1 MVMNKKKQV
10 FGVVEN
16 VEENKDYTGVKT
28 KTANVTVDNTSREIS
43 VDVDFSSMLGETNQT
58 AYPGH
63 LGAQTRRFVL
73 KAMDEVS
80 SETARAMEAEERLE
94 ELIADTAWDI
104 ALGDSE
110 VKSKLYDE
118 INRSKLAEIQ
128 LQLNIDNLDK
138 ATDSKFN
145 NIQNSI
151 VNLSE
156 EVTKQDNLIKEDLAE
171 SKTDLL
177 QTIDRTN
184 TQLSKRIDTEVLELH
199 SKIDDTST
207 NLETEF
213 NAQLSE
219 LDNTVQS
226 NFDELQSKIQDS
238 NIQNQESITK
248 LQADVQQALEDVIQH
263 SDSADNELDSKII
276 QLQQDVQKSDESL
289 QDNINT
295 LSSYV
300 NTENK
305 RIDDTIDLV
314 KEEYAEKTYVYEK
327 LVEFTK
333 LSKQVVD
340 YVDEKNNVVIIDG
353 SIVTPV
359 DGIIYL
365 VKDSSADV
373 TDVYREYTTIDGLL
387 TLIGDTSTNLDGYAT
402 EKWVQDQCYVTESNA
417 QSTYASI
424 TYVDEKSSALEEYIH
439 KTVDAI
445 DLTPYA
451 KKDELPTK
459 LSQFENDADY
469 ATKSDIPDVSS
480 FIAEIPEEY
489 VTEEELN
496 AKGYFSKTDV
506 EDVLLKIEFIDGGTS
521 ASILK

>member
-10 FGVVEN
+10 FGVVED
-16 VEENKDYTGVKT
+16 VEENKDYTGTKT
-28 KTANVTVDNTSREIS
+28 KTATVTVNNTNREIS

-73 KAMDEVS
+73 KAMDDIS
-80 SETARAMEAEERLE
+80 AETARAMEAEERLE

-104 ALGDSE
+104 TLGDSE
-110 VKSKLYDE
+110 VKSKLYEE

-128 LQLNIDNLDK
+128 LQLNIDTLDNS
-138 ATDSKFN
+138 TDSRFN
-145 NIQNSI
+145 DVQNSI

-156 EVTKQDNLIKEDLAE
+156 EVTTQDNLIKEDLAE

-184 TQLSKRIDTEVLELH
+184 TQLLERIDNEVLELN
-199 SKIDDTST
+199 SKIDSTST

-213 NAQLSE
+213 NTQIRE

-226 NFDELQSKIQDS
+226 NFNELQSKIQDS
-238 NIQNQESITK
+238 SIQTQESITK
-248 LQADVQQALEDVIQH
+248 LQSDVQQAIEDVIQH
-263 SDSADNELDSKII
+263 SDSEDNELELKII
-276 QLQQDVQKSDESL
+276 QLQQDAQQSDELL
-289 QDNINT
+289 QDNINK

-300 NTENK
+300 DNENK
-305 RIDDTIDLV
+305 RIEDTIDSV
-314 KEEYAEKTYVYEK
+314 KEEYAEKTYVHEK

-340 YVDEKNNVVIIDG
+340 YVDEENNVVIIEG
-353 SIVTPV
+353 SPNPPV

-365 VKDSSADV
+365 VKDSSVNGSDI
-373 TDVYREYTTIDGLL
+373 YKEYTTIAGLL

-402 EKWVQDQCYVTESNA
+402 ETWVRDQSYVTESNA
-417 QSTYASI
+417 QRTYASI
-424 TYVDEKSSALEEYIH
+424 TYVDEKSDALEEYVH
-439 KTVDAI
+439 TTVDSI

-451 KKDELPTK
+451 KKEELPTK
-459 LSQFENDADY
+459 LSQFENDSDY

-489 VTEEELN
+489 VTEEELR
-496 AKGYFSKTDV
+496 AEGYLTRDNV
-506 EDVLLKIEFIDGGTS
+506 DDVLLNIEFIDGGTS

>member
-10 FGVVEN
+10 FGVVEK

-28 KTANVTVDNTSREIS
+28 KTANVTVDNTTREIS

-63 LGAQTRRFVL
+63 LGAQTRRFAL

-80 SETARAMEAEERLE
+80 SETAEERLE

-138 ATDSKFN
+138 STDSKFN

-156 EVTKQDNLIKEDLAE
+156 EVTNQDNLIKEELAE
-171 SKTDLL
+171 STTELL

-184 TQLSKRIDTEVLELH
+184 TQLSKRIDAEVLELH
-199 SKIDDTST
+199 NKIDTTCTD
-207 NLETEF
+207 LETDF
-213 NAQLSE
+213 
-219 LDNTVQS
+219 
-226 NFDELQSKIQDS
+226 
-238 NIQNQESITK
+238 
-248 LQADVQQALEDVIQH
+248 QQAVENVIQH
-263 SDSADNELDSKII
+263 SDSEDNKLELQVI
-276 QLQQDVQKSDESL
+276 QLQRDTQKSDELL
-289 QDNINT
+289 QDNINN
-295 LSSYV
+295 LRSYV
-300 NTENK
+300 DTENK
-305 RIDDTIDLV
+305 RIEDTIDFV

-340 YVDEKNNVVIIDG
+340 YVDERNNVVIIEG

-365 VKDSSADV
+365 VKDSSVDV
-373 TDVYREYTTIDGLL
+373 ADVYREYTTIDGLL
-387 TLIGDTSTNLDGYAT
+387 TLIGDTSTNLEGYAT
-402 EKWVQDQCYVTESNA
+402 EKWVKDQSYVTESTAHN
-417 QSTYASI
+417 TYASI
-424 TYVDEKSSALEEYIH
+424 TYVDEKSTALEEYVH
-439 KTVDAI
+439 TTVDAI

-451 KKDELPTK
+451 KKEELPTK
-459 LSQFENDADY
+459 LSQFENDSDY

-480 FIAEIPEEY
+480 FITEIPEEY
-489 VTEEELN
+489 VTDEELK
-496 AKGYFSKTDV
+496 AEGYLTRENVNDI
-506 EDVLLKIEFIDGGTS
+506 LLNIDFIDGGTS

>member
-16 VEENKDYTGVKT
+16 AEENKDYTGVKT
-28 KTANVTVDNTSREIS
+28 KTANVTVDNINREIS
-43 VDVDFSSMLGETNQT
+43 VDVDFSNMLGETNQT

-73 KAMDEVS
+73 KTMDEVA
-80 SETARAMEAEERLE
+80 SEVTRAKEAEDRLE
-94 ELIADTAWDI
+94 ELISDTAWEI
-104 ALGDSE
+104 AIGDSE
-110 VKSKLYDE
+110 IRSKLYDE
-118 INRSKLAEIQ
+118 IDRSKLAEAK
-128 LQLNIDNLDK
+128 LQRNIDNLDK

-151 VNLSE
+151 VSLSD

-177 QTIDRTN
+177 QTIDRTGA
-184 TQLSKRIDTEVLELH
+184 QLSKRIDTEVLKLD
-199 SKIDDTST
+199 SKIDATST

-213 NAQLSE
+213 NAQLRE
-219 LDNTVQS
+219 LETTVQS

-238 NIQNQESITK
+238 SIQTQESITK
-248 LQADVQQALEDVIQH
+248 LQSDVQQALEDVIQH
-263 SDSADNELDSKII
+263 SDSGDNELELKII
-276 QLQQDVQKSDESL
+276 QLQQDAQKSDELL
-289 QDNINT
+289 QDNINK

-300 NTENK
+300 DTENK
-305 RIDDTIDLV
+305 RIEDTIDFV

-340 YVDEKNNVVIIDG
+340 YVDEKNNVVIIDE

-373 TDVYREYTTIDGLL
+373 ADVYKEYTTIDGLL

-402 EKWVQDQCYVTESNA
+402 EKWVQDQAYLSESKA
-417 QSTYASI
+417 QSTYAAI
-424 TYVDEKSSALEEYIH
+424 TYVDEKSSALEEYVH
-439 KTVDAI
+439 KAVDSI

-489 VTEEELN
+489 VTEEELI
-496 AKGYFSKTDV
+496 AKGYFSKADV

>member
-10 FGVVEN
+10 FGVVEK

-138 ATDSKFN
+138 STDSKFN
-145 NIQNSI
+145 NIQDSI

-156 EVTKQDNLIKEDLAE
+156 EVSNQDNK
-171 SKTDLL
+171 
-177 QTIDRTN
+177 
-184 TQLSKRIDTEVLELH
+184 LEL
-199 SKIDDTST
+199 
-207 NLETEF
+207 
-213 NAQLSE
+213 
-219 LDNTVQS
+219 
-226 NFDELQSKIQDS
+226 
-238 NIQNQESITK
+238 
-248 LQADVQQALEDVIQH
+248 
-263 SDSADNELDSKII
+263 KII
-276 QLQQDVQKSDESL
+276 QLQQDAQKSDELL
-289 QDNINT
+289 QDNINK
-295 LSSYV
+295 LSSHV
-300 NTENK
+300 DTENK
-305 RIDDTIDLV
+305 RIEDTIDFV

-340 YVDEKNNVVIIDG
+340 YVDERNNVVIIEG

-365 VKDSSADV
+365 VKDSSVDV
-373 TDVYREYTTIDGLL
+373 ADVYREYTTIDGLL
-387 TLIGDTSTNLDGYAT
+387 TLIGDTSTNLEGYAT
-402 EKWVQDQCYVTESNA
+402 EKWVEDQEYLPRTEA
-417 QSTYASI
+417 QSIYAPI
-424 TYVDEKSSALEEYIH
+424 TYVDEKSSALEEYVH
-439 KTVDAI
+439 ETVDAI

-451 KKDELPTK
+451 KKEELPTK
-459 LSQFENDADY
+459 LSQFENDSDY
-469 ATKSDIPDVSS
+469 ATRSDIPDVSS
-480 FIAEIPEEY
+480 FITEIPEEY
-489 VTEEELN
+489 VTDDELK
-496 AKGYFSKTDV
+496 AEGYLTRADV
-506 EDVLLKIEFIDGGTS
+506 DDILLKLEFIDGGTS

>member
-10 FGVVEN
+10 FGVVEK

-138 ATDSKFN
+138 STDSKFN
-145 NIQNSI
+145 NIQDSI

-156 EVTKQDNLIKEDLAE
+156 EVTNQDNLIKEELAE

-184 TQLSKRIDTEVLELH
+184 EQLSKRIDIEVLELH
-199 SKIDDTST
+199 NKIDTTRT
-207 NLETEF
+207 NLETDF
-213 NAQLSE
+213 NTQMSE
-219 LDNTVQS
+219 LDSTVQS

-238 NIQNQESITK
+238 SIQTQESITK
-248 LQADVQQALEDVIQH
+248 LQSDVQQAVEDVIQH
-263 SDSADNELDSKII
+263 SDSEDNKLELQII
-276 QLQQDVQKSDESL
+276 QLQQDTQKSDELL
-289 QDNINT
+289 QDNINK

-300 NTENK
+300 DTENK
-305 RIDDTIDLV
+305 RIEDTIDFV

-340 YVDEKNNVVIIDG
+340 YVDERNNVVIIEG

-365 VKDSSADV
+365 VKDSSMDV
-373 TDVYREYTTIDGLL
+373 ADVYREYTTIDGLL
-387 TLIGDTSTNLDGYAT
+387 TLIGDTSTNLEGYAT
-402 EKWVQDQCYVTESNA
+402 EKWVKDQSYVTESTAHN
-417 QSTYASI
+417 TYASI
-424 TYVDEKSSALEEYIH
+424 TYVDEKSTALEEYVH
-439 KTVDAI
+439 TTVDAI

-451 KKDELPTK
+451 KKEELPTK
-459 LSQFENDADY
+459 LSQFENDSDY

-480 FIAEIPEEY
+480 FITEIPEEY
-489 VTEEELN
+489 VTDEELK
-496 AKGYFSKTDV
+496 AEGYLTRENVNDI
-506 EDVLLKIEFIDGGTS
+506 LLNIDFIDGGTS